1 MARGSATI
9 ERVKFA
15 LKVAPLL
22 GCLLLVSGANAE
34 GTEPTAR
41 CVPPARLYVVAP
53 DGTGSTRLT
62 GRNFAPDRFPAWAP
76 DGSRIA
82 FERGGEILIVSAN
95 GGRPAKLTD
104 TRVRERRPTWSPDGT
119 QIAYQ
124 RGYRMHQ
131 IVVAQVDGSA
141 ARAVTIGFSDDVEPA
156 WSPDG
161 SRIAFASSRLGTY
174 DLFTMSPDGSRLAD
188 LTRSSALDERSPSW
202 SPNGSRIAYA
212 AGGDIYVVNADGS
225 GRARLTSNDAADSRP
240 SWSPDGSAI
249 AFVRSA
255 GGSPSVLVMR
265 ADGSGPRLL
274 AGLGDSPAWSPD
286 GRRIAF
292 SLDRSAPAAGA
303 ATCVVPSILGLR
315 LSDAHQSVLR
325 RRCVPGRT
333 RYVPSMHPHGR
344 VIRQYP
350 HAGAVRAER
359 ACVYPVLSAGRV

>member
-1 MARGSATI
+1 M
-9 ERVKFA
+9 
-15 LKVAPLL
+15 
-22 GCLLLVSGANAE
+22 N
-34 GTEPTAR
+34 
-41 CVPPARLYVVAP
+41 
-53 DGTGSTRLT
+53 
-62 GRNFAPDRFPAWAP
+62 
-76 DGSRIA
+76 
-82 FERGGEILIVSAN
+82 
-95 GGRPAKLTD
+95 
-104 TRVRERRPTWSPDGT
+104 
-119 QIAYQ
+119 
-124 RGYRMHQ
+124 Q

-202 SPNGSRIAYA
+202 SPNGNRIAYA
-212 AGGDIYVVNADGS
+212 AGRRHLRGRCRRQRPREADLERRRRLPGRRGLRTAPRSRSS
-225 GRARLTSNDAADSRP
+225 GAREGRRA
-240 SWSPDGSAI
+240 SWSCGRTGAARGCS
-249 AFVRSA
+249 
-255 GGSPSVLVMR
+255 R
-265 ADGSGPRLL
+265 AWATAP
-274 AGLGDSPAWSPD
+274 P
-286 GRRIAF
+286 GRRTAAESPF
-292 SLDRSAPAAGA
+292 RSTGARRQRGA